1 MAKLTHQSK
10 PRSRRLRRMGAAL
23 LAEPL
28 QQVDRTCVLHRGR
41 KLAYFAGCDYYR
53 LASHPDVRRAVLDG
67 LERFGLNVAASRRT
81 TGNHPLYEQLE
92 QQLAGFFGADA
103 AVLVSNGY
111 GANLAATQALAGEI
125 THAIIDQGSHSS
137 LFDAAGLL
145 ACPVLT
151 FQHRQAASAAQA
163 ARRCGRSAR
172 LLLLT
177 DGLFSL
183 SGEIAPLDELLR
195 LLPPR
200 TTFLVDD
207 AHGAGLLGK
216 TGRGTAEYLGVPT
229 RRLIRTITLS
239 KALGVYGGA
248 ILGRREVQKKILA
261 RSRLFAG
268 NTPLPLPLAAGALT
282 SLAIL
287 RSDPKLRRR
296 LIANANYVKAAAR
309 AAGFPMND
317 GPGPILPLVPQNKA
331 EAARLSRRLLA
342 AGIHP
347 PFINYLGGPADAYF
361 RFVISSEHS
370 PEQLDALA
378 KVLAAHRRF

>member
-1 MAKLTHQSK
+1 MAKLNRNASK
-10 PRSRRLRRMGAAL
+10 RSRRVGPAF

-28 QQVDRTCVLHRGR
+28 QQIDRTFVLLRGR
-41 KLAYFAGCDYYR
+41 KLSYFAGCDYFR
-53 LASHPDVRRAVLDG
+53 LASHPEVLRAVHAGVD
-67 LERFGLNVAASRRT
+67 RFGLNVAASRRT

-111 GANLAATQALAGEI
+111 LANLAVTQALAGEF
-125 THAIIDQGSHSS
+125 THAIIDQRAHSS
-137 LFDAAGLL
+137 LFDAAALL
-145 ACPVLT
+145 GCPVLP
-151 FQHRQAASAAQA
+151 FPHRHATAA
-163 ARRCGRSAR
+163 ARIAHQCGASAR

-177 DGLFSL
+177 DGLFSH

-195 LLPPR
+195 LLPSR
-200 TTFLVDD
+200 TTLLVDD
-207 AHGAGLLGK
+207 AHGAGVLGK
-216 TGRGTAEYLGVPT
+216 AGRGTDEYLGVPT

-248 ILGRREVQKKILA
+248 ILGSRSIRSKIIA

-268 NTPLPLPLAAGALT
+268 NTPLPLPLAAAAMT
-282 SLAIL
+282 SLEIV

-296 LIANANYVKAAAR
+296 LARNASYVKAAAR
-309 AAGFPMND
+309 QAGFPMND
-317 GPGPILPLVPQNKA
+317 GPGPILPLSLGNGG
-331 EAARLSRRLLA
+331 EAARLKSGLLA

-347 PFINYLGGPADAYF
+347 PFINYLGGPADGYF

-370 PEQLDALA
+370 PEQLDTLA
-378 KVLAAHRRF
+378 RVLATHRRG